1 MYYALL
7 PMFRT
12 IFPNPHPI
20 IGMISLLPSPGYPA
34 FTRIDAIIARA
45 LADLEALERGGAT
58 GVLVENDFDQ
68 PHTLTVGP
76 EVVAG
81 MTRVVAE
88 VVRRATV
95 PVGVQ
100 VLLNDWRASLAIASA
115 TGSHFARLDFFVDRA
130 RIKAGE
136 IEPEPAAVLAYRQA
150 IGAQHVALLTD
161 IQVKYS
167 TPLEP
172 GKSLATSAHQA
183 VTNGADAIIVTG
195 AATGEMP
202 LLDDLRTARE
212 ALGDFPLLVGS
223 GTTSENVTALLRYAD
238 GAIVGT
244 ALRSGS
250 GPDDSVVEEQVRQLV
265 REATNSALQSSAR
278 AFSSPC

>member
-1 MYYALL
+1 
-7 PMFRT
+7 MFPT
-12 IFPNPHPI
+12 IFPNTHPI
-20 IGMISLLPSPGYPA
+20 IGMISLPPSPGYPA
-34 FTRIDAIIARA
+34 FAGIDAVIARA
-45 LADLEALERGGAT
+45 LADLEALERGGAA

-81 MTRVVAE
+81 MTRVVTE

-100 VLLNDWRASLAIASA
+100 VLLNDWRASLAIAGA
-115 TGSHFARLDFFVDRA
+115 TGARFVRLDFFVDRV

-136 IEPEPAAVLAYRQA
+136 IEPEPAAVLTYRQR
-150 IGAQHVALLTD
+150 IGAQHVTLLTD

-167 TPLEP
+167 TPLES
-172 GKSLATSAHQA
+172 GKSLATSAQEA
-183 VTNGADAIIVTG
+183 VASGADAVIVTG

-202 LLDDLRTARE
+202 LLDDLRAVRE

-223 GTTSENVTALLRYAD
+223 GTTTENVAALFRYAD

-244 ALRSGS
+244 ALRSGPS
-250 GPDDSVVEEQVRQLV
+250 ADDRVVEERVRRLV
-265 REATNSALQSSAR
+265 GMKSKDEGRIAD
-278 AFSSPC
+278 C